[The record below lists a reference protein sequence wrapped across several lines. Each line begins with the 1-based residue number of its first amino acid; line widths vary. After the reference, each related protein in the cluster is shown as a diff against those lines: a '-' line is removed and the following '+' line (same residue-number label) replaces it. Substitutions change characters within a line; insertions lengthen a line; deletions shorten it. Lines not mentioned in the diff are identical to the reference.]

1 MNTLTWGAAPSDSPV
16 YPPPAVSVCASLGVF
31 SSLPCYPSKCV
42 PGAILDTALMK
53 HFSYLEQKPLSF
65 SFALDPVDGV

>member
-1 MNTLTWGAAPSDSPV
+1 MNTLTWGAALSDSPV
-16 YPPPAVSVCASLGVF
+16 YPTPAVSVCAPLGVF

-42 PGAILDTALMK
+42 PGAILDAALMMN
-53 HFSYLEQKPLSF
+53 FSYLEQKSLSF